1 MMKHIYTSLDIG
13 SDTIKIVVCELYQNK
28 LNLLAA
34 SSYKSKGIKKGLITD
49 VELATSSIKGAINE
63 VEEMLGI
70 KIKKVITSV
79 PSFNAEYSI
88 IKGNTKIINEEGIV
102 TSDDVMKSLEVAAK
116 TVSYATREMVTILP
130 IDFTV
135 DDRALIKDP
144 KGMKCSVLGCRAVL
158 VTTPKKNIYSVVGLL
173 ESIGIEVVDI
183 TLNDIGDL
191 YSFNNSL
198 FEEKVG
204 AIINI
209 GSDITNVSLYNRSI
223 LVKSSIVNMGGKN
236 IDSDISYMYKVDIP
250 TACEL
255 KLKFALAHKR
265 NANVND
271 IIEVKSA
278 INDGLKV
285 NQFEL
290 SEIVMSRLEEIL
302 NEAKKEI
309 NLLTSRKIDYIIIT
323 GGTSNMQ
330 GFEYVVKDVFGD
342 NANIGNVKMLGIRDN
357 SYSSCIG
364 NLVYFISK
372 LKLKN
377 KDYSMISD
385 NEAYQMT
392 SVNSR
397 KLSTSDSMLGKIF
410 GYFFSE

>member
-34 SSYKSKGIKKGLITD
+34 SSFKSKGIKKGLITD
-49 VELATSSIKGAINE
+49 VELATSSIKGAITE
-63 VEEMLGI
+63 IEEMIGI
-70 KIKKVITSV
+70 KIKKIITSV

-88 IKGNTKIINEEGIV
+88 IKSNIKISNEESIV
-102 TSDDVMKSLEVAAK
+102 TSDDIMKSLEVAVK
-116 TVSYATREMVTILP
+116 SNPYTLREMVTILP
-130 IDFTV
+130 IDYSL
-135 DDRALIKDP
+135 DDKAFIKNP
-144 KGMKCSVLGCRAVL
+144 KGMRGTNLGCRAVL
-158 VTTPKKNIYSVVGLL
+158 VTTPKKNVYSVISLL
-173 ESIGIEVVDI
+173 ENIGIEVVDI
-183 TLNDIGDL
+183 SLNNIGDL
-191 YSFNNSL
+191 YCFNNKK
-198 FEEKVG
+198 FEDKIG

-209 GSDITNVSLYNRSI
+209 GSQITNVSLYNKSV
-223 LVKSSIVNMGGKN
+223 LVKSSIVNQGGKN
-236 IDSDISYMYKVDIP
+236 IDNDISYMYKVDIP
-250 TACEL
+250 TARNL
-255 KLKFALAHKR
+255 KLKFALAHKK
-265 NANVND
+265 NASVND

-278 INDGLKV
+278 YDDHLKI

-323 GGTSNMQ
+323 GGTSNMS
-330 GFEYVVKDVFGD
+330 GFEYIVNDIFGE
-342 NANIGNVKMLGIRDN
+342 NANIGNVKMLGIRN
-357 SYSSCIG
+357 NIYSSCIG
-364 NLVYFISK
+364 NIVYFLSK

-385 NEAYQMT
+385 NEVYQMT
-392 SVNSR
+392 SVSSK

-410 GYFFSE
+410 DFFFSE